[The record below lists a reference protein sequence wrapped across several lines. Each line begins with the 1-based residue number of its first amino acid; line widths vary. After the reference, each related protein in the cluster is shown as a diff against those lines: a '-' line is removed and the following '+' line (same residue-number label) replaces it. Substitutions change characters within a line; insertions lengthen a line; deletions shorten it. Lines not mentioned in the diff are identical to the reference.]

1 MKEDFTSTNKDFFF
15 LAFFIIAIIAFF
27 PLFTTGFAT
36 ADDFLYYLSTRR
48 GLNLADLARGA
59 NFSGRFHLYIVG
71 PFYFLPYIFDN
82 MVAIK
87 IFHFV
92 PLLLC
97 FILFAK
103 IVLVITKSKAMA
115 WLTILIFLLTMQISK
130 HTSLFVAY
138 PFYFTFSF
146 CLLLTSFYLLLRFY
160 ENRQNSTLIFSALSF
175 GGGLLFYETYIFF
188 LLFAMIAIIANNI
201 NDQAGIFKKIKNSVI
216 QFIPFLAIALSFL
229 AAYIIFRIYHPS
241 QYGGSNI
248 AAKGT
253 SIFSFL
259 MVLWRLAYS
268 SFPLTV
274 YETSRTLFQDKS
286 ELINGYSPVVLR
298 LILSA
303 RVEWIVKG
311 VFVAFCGYHLLVKAP
326 WINVKAL
333 LKYSGMAMLLIFVP
347 HIPLALTEKYTF
359 YVEKSGMIGYVT
371 TFFSFFGTVLLIIL
385 FLSFLVNLLNFNT
398 ILKKVLIGFFICGF
412 FICSILTDFSNYSIA
427 KDIRSANLRFYV
439 LDELCKTDEFKSI
452 PPNSPFYGKTLWD
465 NPSYSAAS
473 ITEQGFNWQEYF
485 AVRSGINLP
494 VERDDKTFLYNFR
507 NGFPAPC
514 FLTLRQTE
522 KSDDVLLVMAKIAP
536 IGQRDSVVNHF
547 ADRAL
552 VVYYSSYKYFTVTF
566 QTNKDNIGN
575 KSLPIKINHIVDEI
589 PAGETVQIT
598 IYNTKKGNKATCF
611 SVEFP
616 GIDLNSIIISN
627 MVNRGNK
634 IFYL

>member
-1 MKEDFTSTNKDFFF
+1 
-15 LAFFIIAIIAFF
+15 
-27 PLFTTGFAT
+27 
-36 ADDFLYYLSTRR
+36 
-48 GLNLADLARGA
+48 
-59 NFSGRFHLYIVG
+59 
-71 PFYFLPYIFDN
+71 
-82 MVAIK
+82 
-87 IFHFV
+87 
-92 PLLLC
+92 
-97 FILFAK
+97 
-103 IVLVITKSKAMA
+103 
-115 WLTILIFLLTMQISK
+115 
-130 HTSLFVAY
+130 
-138 PFYFTFSF
+138 
-146 CLLLTSFYLLLRFY
+146 
-160 ENRQNSTLIFSALSF
+160 
-175 GGGLLFYETYIFF
+175 
-188 LLFAMIAIIANNI
+188 MIAIIANNI

-303 RVEWIVKG
+303 HVEWIVKG
-311 VFVAFCGYHLLVKAP
+311 VFIAFCGFHLLAEAP
-326 WINVKAL
+326 WIKVKDL
-333 LKYSGMAMLLIFVP
+333 LKYSGMAILLIFVP

-371 TFFSFFGTVLLIIL
+371 TFFSFFGTVLFIIL
-385 FLSFLVNLLNFNT
+385 FLSFLVNLFNFNP
-398 ILKKVLIGFFICGF
+398 ILKKVLIVFFICGF
-412 FICSILTDFSNYSIA
+412 FVCSILTDYSNYSIA
-427 KDIRSANLRFYV
+427 KDIRSANLRFYA

-452 PPNSPFYGKTLWD
+452 PPKTPFYGKSLWD

-473 ITEQGFNWQEYF
+473 ITEQGFNWQQYF
-485 AVRSGINLP
+485 AVRSGINLT
-494 VERDDKTFLYNFR
+494 VGRDDNTFWNSVR
-507 NGFPAPC
+507 NDVQAPC

-522 KSDDVLLVMAKIAP
+522 KSDDVLLVMAKIEP
-536 IGQRDSVVNHF
+536 VKYMDSVVNHY

-552 VVYYSSYKYFTVTF
+552 VVYYSSYTYFTVTF
-566 QTNKDNIGN
+566 HTSKNIIGS
-575 KSLPIKINHIVDEI
+575 KSLPIKINHIVDDV

-611 SVEFP
+611 SVEFQ

-634 IFYL
+634 VFYL